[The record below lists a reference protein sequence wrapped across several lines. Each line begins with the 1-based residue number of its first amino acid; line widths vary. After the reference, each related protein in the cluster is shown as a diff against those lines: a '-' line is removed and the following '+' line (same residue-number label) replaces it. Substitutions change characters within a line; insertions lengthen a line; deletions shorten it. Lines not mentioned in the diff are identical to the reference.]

1 MVKSRVNYTNI
12 QMGKMHR
19 FFIIFLLL
27 LCVSISGYAKGVL
40 AGTAIAN
47 QADIEYTMGNIDHNA
62 TTNIDSFVVDRIV
75 DLDISWQD
83 TAPVDV
89 AANEKDKVLTFLL
102 TNLGNGDDTF
112 SLTYEHN
119 TTNSFTPP
127 PENIRVYFD
136 ANGNGYFDLAGD
148 IEVSDINISADENA
162 TLFIVS
168 DIPDDNYTAGELSHD
183 VIAAKSESNATVGAD
198 RKNEIDIVVR
208 KERDKDTGEY
218 IIREYDLKAVKKA
231 VVHSSDNKVHTGTI
245 ITYSI
250 DIYIDG
256 NSTGKSVEN
265 IEITDAI
272 PDGTE
277 YQAGSLLLDS
287 TSLTDVVD
295 GDVGSSDGVDV
306 NVTIGTID
314 GDEHKI
320 VSFDVQVQ

>member
-1 MVKSRVNYTNI
+1 
-12 QMGKMHR
+12 MGSMGR
-19 FFIIFLLL
+19 IITVLLL
-27 LCVSISGYAKGVL
+27 LMISIESDAKGVL
-40 AGTAIAN
+40 AGTNIAN
-47 QADIEYTMGNIDHNA
+47 QADIAYTMDGTDHNA

-83 TAPVDV
+83 TAPVGV

-102 TNLGNGDDTF
+102 TNLGNGDDSF

-119 TTNSFTPP
+119 ATNSFDPP
-127 PENIRVYFD
+127 PENVRICLD
-136 ANGNGYFDLAGD
+136 SNHNGYFDAAD
-148 IEVSDINISADENA
+148 DINISDVNISADGNV
-162 TLFIVS
+162 TLFIVA

-183 VIAAKSESNATVGAD
+183 GLEASSESNATAGAD
-198 RKNEIDIVVR
+198 RKSEIDIVVR
-208 KERDKDTGEY
+208 KESDRDTGEY
-218 IIREYDLKAVKKA
+218 IIREYDLRAIKSA
-231 VVHSSDNKVHTGTI
+231 VVHSSDNRLHTGTI

-256 NSTGKSVEN
+256 NTTGKSVEN

-277 YQAGSLLLDS
+277 YRTGSLSLDS
-287 TSLTDVVD
+287 SSLTDAVD
-295 GDVGSSDGVDV
+295 ADAGSCDGVDV